1 MSEGTAAPVRRLLVV
16 CEEDSTA
23 LLRLADRLA
32 GTLGAEPTLLAVV
45 PEAPLPPRASA
56 LVGDAPGARLAREAE
71 EKLEALAAGLGHP
84 AERVVRTGRAF
95 LEILG
100 EAVQGEHDLVL
111 KMADDRP
118 GLHARLLGSTDQ
130 HLLRKCPVPLWLER
144 PAGDRRGLLA
154 ALDVDL
160 ERAPEPDTLRALNER
175 IGGLAAAL
183 AAALDEPLHLAH
195 AWDAPEEPLLRRW
208 THDTTEVDAYLR
220 AVETQRGQL
229 LDVATRDVER
239 RVGGGCRVVPH
250 LRRGDPRDVLP
261 ALVEELDA
269 RLLLA
274 GTVARTGIPG
284 LLIGNTAEDVLN
296 DVRTSL
302 LAVKPEGFVCPVAP
316 PPRRARASVRR

>member
-1 MSEGTAAPVRRLLVV
+1 MSADTASPVRRLLVV
-16 CEEDSTA
+16 CEEDSGA
-23 LLRLADRLA
+23 LLRLADRL
-32 GTLGAEPTLLAVV
+32 G
-45 PEAPLPPRASA
+45 
-56 LVGDAPGARLAREAE
+56 
-71 EKLEALAAGLGHP
+71 EALAGELGRP
-84 AERVVRTGRAF
+84 AERVVRAGRGF

-111 KMADDRP
+111 KRADDRP

-144 PAGDRRGLLA
+144 PQADRRGLLA

-160 ERAPEPDTLRALNER
+160 ERAPEPETLRGLNER
-175 IGGLAAAL
+175 IGSLAAAL

-229 LDVATRDVER
+229 LEGATRNVER
-239 RVGGGCRVVPH
+239 RLGGGRRVVPH

-269 RLLLA
+269 RLLVA

-302 LAVKPEGFVCPVAP
+302 LAVKPAGFQCPVAL
-316 PPRRARASVRR
+316 PPRR